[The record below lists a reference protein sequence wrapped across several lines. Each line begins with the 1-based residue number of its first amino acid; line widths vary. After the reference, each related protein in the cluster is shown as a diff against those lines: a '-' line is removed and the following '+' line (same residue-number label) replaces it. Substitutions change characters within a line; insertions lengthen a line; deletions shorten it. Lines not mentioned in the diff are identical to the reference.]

1 MKPLVLIIDDDAK
14 LNALLGTYLADFGMR
29 TVAAVTPADGLR
41 ELHAH
46 RPDLVILDVMLPGMS
61 GFDLCRTIRR
71 TDSVPIIMLTA
82 RGEVADRIVGLE
94 LGADDYLPKPFEP
107 RELVAR
113 IQSVLRRPRA
123 AEREVRRFGALVVDL
138 ARRQATLDGA
148 PVELTTNEFE
158 VLRLLTDHP
167 GEVLDRDRI
176 LETLRGI
183 EHEAFNRTV
192 DVTVSRL
199 RQKLGDD
206 PKAPRFI
213 RTVWGAGYVF
223 IAPETQQEGGDDGS
237 APDRSPPS
245 AFTRLLLVFLFT
257 GLLLNL
263 LVVGFFAWT
272 INSHG
277 VRPADRQIADYVTY
291 LVGEIG
297 DPPSRG
303 ARPADQPPLLPDHR
317 LRGSPGALVHRQ
329 GARSPGATCASGTSR
344 GTKGSGSAG
353 RATGRWWSSSG
364 ETTASSSNSRAGW
377 RGRPRRC
384 ACSSSSPRW
393 SPSSSAGPG
402 W

>member
-1 MKPLVLIIDDDAK
+1 MPSFAKRTEDMTPLVLIIDDDAK
-14 LNALLGTYLADFGMR
+14 LNALLGTYFGDFGIR
-29 TVAAVTPADGLR
+29 TLAAVTPEDGLR
-41 ELHAH
+41 ELHANH
-46 RPDLVILDVMLPGMS
+46 PDLIILDVMLPGMS

-123 AEREVRRFGALVVDL
+123 VEREVRRFGSLVVDL

-148 PVELTTNEFE
+148 PLELTTNEFE

-167 GEVLDRDRI
+167 GEVFDRDRI

-213 RTVWGAGYVF
+213 RTVWG
-223 IAPETQQEGGDDGS
+223 
-237 APDRSPPS
+237 
-245 AFTRLLLVFLFT
+245 
-257 GLLLNL
+257 
-263 LVVGFFAWT
+263 
-272 INSHG
+272 
-277 VRPADRQIADYVTY
+277 
-291 LVGEIG
+291 EIG
-297 DPPSRG
+297 
-303 ARPADQPPLLPDHR
+303 
-317 LRGSPGALVHRQ
+317 
-329 GARSPGATCASGTSR
+329 
-344 GTKGSGSAG
+344 
-353 RATGRWWSSSG
+353 RAHV
-364 ETTASSSNSRAGW
+364 
-377 RGRPRRC
+377 
-384 ACSSSSPRW
+384 
-393 SPSSSAGPG
+393 
-402 W
+402 